1 MHWEN
6 ILQFEDR
13 KNGSLLCK
21 RIGISKE
28 NWSKVLKEAKII
40 GMTKGFTAES
50 AESLPNEL
58 KLR

>member
-1 MHWEN
+1 M
-6 ILQFEDR
+6 QFEDR

-28 NWSKVLKEAKII
+28 KWSKVLKGAKII

-50 AESLPNEL
+50 AESLPKEL